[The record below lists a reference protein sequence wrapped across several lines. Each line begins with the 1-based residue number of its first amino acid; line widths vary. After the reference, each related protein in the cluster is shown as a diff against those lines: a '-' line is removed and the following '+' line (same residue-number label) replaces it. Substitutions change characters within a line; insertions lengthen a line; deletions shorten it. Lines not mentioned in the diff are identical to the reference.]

1 MATEKTLSTLV
12 INEVESMAVYKY
24 MKENSL
30 INPDELYFVKGEDT
44 KIIVNSSRPS
54 NQSTGEFWYEV
65 T

>member
-12 INEVESMAVYKY
+12 INEVESMTVYKY

-44 KIIVNSSRPS
+44 KIIVDSSQPS
-54 NQSTGEFWYEV
+54 NQSTGDFRYEV

>member
-12 INEVESMAVYKY
+12 INEVESMTVYKY

-44 KIIVNSSRPS
+44 KIIVSSSRPS
-54 NQSTGEFWYEV
+54 NQSIGDFWYQV